1 MTNMLMQMLM
11 SQLQAKNPQAFQIIN
26 NAKNSGTNPQE
37 FMKQMMNGVSP
48 EQMQN
53 VLTQAKNMGVPDEV
67 LKQVQNINK

>member
-1 MTNMLMQMLM
+1 MQMLM

-26 NAKNSGTNPQE
+26 NAKNSGANPQE

-53 VLTQAKNMGVPDEV
+53 ILSQAKNMGVPDEV
-67 LKQVQNINK
+67 LKQVQNMNK